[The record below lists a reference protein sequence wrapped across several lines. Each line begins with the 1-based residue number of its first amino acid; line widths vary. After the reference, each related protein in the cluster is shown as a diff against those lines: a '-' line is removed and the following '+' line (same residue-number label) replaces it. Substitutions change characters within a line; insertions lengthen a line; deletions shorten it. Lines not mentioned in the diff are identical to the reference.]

1 MGRSGITAEA
11 GRAWSKKFR
20 KIISFLIFWEIETER
35 QQCISLCP
43 GNHMSLSFGLD
54 IVMKSVFFIGKIYR
68 KVTFVLNNF
77 KIVIYIFFLIFCF
90 VFTLLKK

>member
-20 KIISFLIFWEIETER
+20 KIISFLIFWEIETEG